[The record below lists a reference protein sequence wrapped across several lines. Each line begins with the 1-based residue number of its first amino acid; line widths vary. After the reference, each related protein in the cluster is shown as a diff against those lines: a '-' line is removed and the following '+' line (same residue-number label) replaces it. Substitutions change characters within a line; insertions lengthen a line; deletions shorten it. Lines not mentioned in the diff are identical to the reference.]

1 MGEPGLSNEVRVLLL
16 DAIQGRV
23 NQQTP
28 GDGLRELAL
37 ACRSLN
43 AYAGTEVADKI
54 LSEMRYRI
62 EHGTPPALRA
72 LAEAWALL
80 QPPGR
85 LLDLVQMESS
95 DTERE
100 PMATP

>member
-1 MGEPGLSNEVRVLLL
+1 MGGVDLSDEVRTLLL
-16 DAIQGRV
+16 DAIRVRV

-28 GDGLRELAL
+28 GDGLRELAQ

-43 AYAGTEVADKI
+43 AYAGTEVADEI
-54 LSEMRYRI
+54 LSELRYRV
-62 EHGTPPALRA
+62 EHGTPQALRA

-85 LLDLVQMESS
+85 ILDLAQMESS
-95 DTERE
+95 GAASA
-100 PMATP
+100 PIASA

>member
-1 MGEPGLSNEVRVLLL
+1 MGGTELSNDVRRLLL
-16 DAIQGRV
+16 DAIRGRV

-28 GDGLRELAL
+28 GDGLRELAQ

-43 AYAGTEVADKI
+43 AYAGSEVADEI

-62 EHGTPPALRA
+62 EHGTPQALRA
-72 LAEAWALL
+72 LSEAWALL

-85 LLDLVQMESS
+85 ILDLVQTESS
-95 DTERE
+95 DAE
-100 PMATP
+100 PEPIPTP